1 MTLMTLPLLSMKTEV
16 NIWRRMQN
24 PQVVSMQNLILCM
37 CTTSTKTRDSKEFAL
52 IIITEVD

>member
-1 MTLMTLPLLSMKTEV
+1 
-16 NIWRRMQN
+16 MQN

-37 CTTSTKTRDSKEFAL
+37 CTTSTETRDSKEFAL